1 MNDKIESIK
10 KLIQD
15 QISDSEVYIYDESSS
30 HAGHFEHSFSIP
42 SHLKITIISDFF
54 KEMPL
59 VSRHRKINEIMG
71 DYFTQGLHALKII
84 TKTKNEADNE

>member
-1 MNDKIESIK
+1 MNNKMESIK

-30 HAGHFEHSFSIP
+30 HEGHFESSSSIP
-42 SHLKITIISDFF
+42 SHLKIKIISDYF
-54 KEMPL
+54 KDMSL
-59 VSRHRKINEIMG
+59 VSRHRKINDIMG
-71 DYFTQGLHALKII
+71 DYFTQGLHALKIV